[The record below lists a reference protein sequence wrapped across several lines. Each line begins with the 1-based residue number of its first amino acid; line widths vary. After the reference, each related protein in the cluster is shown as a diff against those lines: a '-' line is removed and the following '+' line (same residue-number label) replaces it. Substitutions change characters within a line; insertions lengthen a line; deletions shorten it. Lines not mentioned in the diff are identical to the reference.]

1 MPAYHIHKSFERHT
15 KLTEKSTSVMRMFGL
30 TKSRLSRIAFEC
42 KCTIEIEPGDIIYI
56 TGPSGTGKTV
66 ILNELK
72 KMMKNESS
80 IDLATIKI
88 PKEKPVVD
96 CIDAGLTETLK
107 YFCTA
112 GLGDCPSLLNT
123 PGNLSE
129 GQQWRFRLAVAL
141 SAKSNIVFADEFG
154 SLLDRVTASCIS
166 SSLRKFADRHNVT
179 FILASAHND
188 TLMDLLP
195 DVIVK
200 RDFSNGTDITYKRA

>member
-1 MPAYHIHKSFERHT
+1 MPAYHIHKSFDRHT
-15 KLTEKSTSVMRMFGL
+15 KLTEKSTAVMRMFGL
-30 TKSRLSRIAFEC
+30 TKNRLDRIRF
-42 KCTIEIEPGDIIYI
+42 KCDFKIEINPGDIVYI

-66 ILNELK
+66 ILRELQR
-72 KMMKNESS
+72 MMKNQNPV
-80 IDLATIKI
+80 DLATIKI
-88 PKEKPVVD
+88 PKENPVVD
-96 CIDAGLTETLK
+96 CIDAGLTETLR

-141 SAKSNIVFADEFG
+141 SAKSGIVFADEFG

-166 SSLRKFADRHNVT
+166 SQLRKFADRHNVT

-200 RDFSNGTDITYKRA
+200 RDFSNGTDVTYKKA